1 MRLVI
6 GLRFQKKSIC
16 SVRRIKLKN
25 YKFRKE
31 NITKLREEKGLSQK
45 ELAVASGVTPAS
57 ISRWENGERI
67 PNAVYIA
74 QLANALDVKISYFF
88 K

>member
-1 MRLVI
+1 M
-6 GLRFQKKSIC
+6 
-16 SVRRIKLKN
+16 KN

-31 NITKLREEKGLSQK
+31 NITKLREEKGLSQR

>member
-1 MRLVI
+1 M
-6 GLRFQKKSIC
+6 
-16 SVRRIKLKN
+16 KN

-74 QLANALDVKISYFF
+74 QLANVLDVKISYFF

>member
-1 MRLVI
+1 MAKDRTPRNK
-6 GLRFQKKSIC
+6 GG
-16 SVRRIKLKN
+16 IKLKN

-31 NITKLREEKGLSQK
+31 NITKLREEKGFSQK

>member
-1 MRLVI
+1 M
-6 GLRFQKKSIC
+6 
-16 SVRRIKLKN
+16 KN

-31 NITKLREEKGLSQK
+31 NITKVREEKGLSRK